1 MTIKKFAF
9 EVQAGLRQAHGI
21 DLKRSHV
28 HEVLAALFGFDSYA
42 ALTTQQVLAQHDGRG
57 PVDSLDLTRAAS
69 RAFELGYAPP
79 SPPIIAAEAARAADA
94 ERLLVLPLDDV
105 LAELGIDIELAQP
118 NESEESADEATA
130 LDGSDADEDWET
142 SLDEPGPRLDLES
155 PVLRESLLRPAEAG
169 SAEAAL
175 LLAEDMPSDDSFEL
189 AVQVAGARQADRL
202 GELALSSGRL
212 GDARKWFRVAAERGD
227 TDAMKTLASELES
240 DLKEAWTWVHLARL
254 LGVDVMAYHAVGE
267 DGLPA
272 DADEAG
278 PIYGAGGFELDPLS
292 SDDDEA
298 AKRRAHEL
306 YETIAS

>member
-9 EVQAGLRQAHGI
+9 DVQAGLRQAHGI

-130 LDGSDADEDWET
+130 LDDSDANEDW
-142 SLDEPGPRLDLES
+142 
-155 PVLRESLLRPAEAG
+155 VLPPTEN
-169 SAEAAL
+169 
-175 LLAEDMPSDDSFEL
+175 
-189 AVQVAGARQADRL
+189 
-202 GELALSSGRL
+202 
-212 GDARKWFRVAAERGD
+212 
-227 TDAMKTLASELES
+227 
-240 DLKEAWTWVHLARL
+240 
-254 LGVDVMAYHAVGE
+254 
-267 DGLPA
+267 
-272 DADEAG
+272 
-278 PIYGAGGFELDPLS
+278 
-292 SDDDEA
+292 
-298 AKRRAHEL
+298 
-306 YETIAS
+306 